1 MGWAVRLWMWEA
13 WETGAFVGER
23 RVTGVAVAVDWRRRL
38 GQMGRMEWGVLVWL
52 PGPVGAGRARES
64 GIFHSSLSSTLAVQ
78 RVDRGGRRRGRV
90 RWGLDK

>member
-1 MGWAVRLWMWEA
+1 MWETRETQRLWG
-13 WETGAFVGER
+13 TPGKL
-23 RVTGVAVAVDWRRRL
+23 VALSGPVAEDWRRRR
-38 GQMGRMEWGVLVWL
+38 GQMGKNGMGCRLWL

-90 RWGLDK
+90 RWGLDKEV

>member
-1 MGWAVRLWMWEA
+1 MGGWVVHVGGMGD
-13 WETGAFVGER
+13 GAFVCGER
-23 RVTGVAVAVDWRRRL
+23 RGRSLWIGLEEKTGR
-38 GQMGRMEWGVLVWL
+38 GNGVSWSGLVWL

-90 RWGLDK
+90 RWGLDKEV